1 MRRGLTATSSFTSFT
16 TSVTASSSSSRKGM
30 RASRM
35 RAAGRRPVAARAS
48 TETPAPKRGVDV
60 IDLKNPNPPMGPVP
74 TGPPGV
80 WLPGAA
86 RPAHL
91 DGATHV
97 GDYGFDPLNLGA
109 TDAATFSRLQE
120 AELIHARWCMLAAP
134 GIIIP
139 EALGYGD
146 WLQPPIDGMKGAAT
160 YAGVSNP
167 LSIGAHTAITFF
179 VMGAVEIFRSEERDP
194 ERRKYPGGT
203 FDPLGFTNDP
213 TRARIMKSKELANG
227 RLAMWAVLGIFC
239 QTKAT
244 GAGPWAVSSGENV
257 QAARCS
263 ARSGVGGLTPHCP
276 KNLITHIGDPWHINV
291 ATNGYASSLP
301 LPRTRP
307 RLVRLADA

>member
-1 MRRGLTATSSFTSFT
+1 M
-16 TSVTASSSSSRKGM
+16 
-30 RASRM
+30 
-35 RAAGRRPVAARAS
+35 
-48 TETPAPKRGVDV
+48 
-60 IDLKNPNPPMGPVP
+60 
-74 TGPPGV
+74 
-80 WLPGAA
+80 
-86 RPAHL
+86 
-91 DGATHV
+91 
-97 GDYGFDPLNLGA
+97 
-109 TDAATFSRLQE
+109 Q
-120 AELIHARWCMLAAP
+120 
-134 GIIIP
+134 
-139 EALGYGD
+139 
-146 WLQPPIDGMKGAAT
+146 
-160 YAGVSNP
+160 
-167 LSIGAHTAITFF
+167 
-179 VMGAVEIFRSEERDP
+179 
-194 ERRKYPGGT
+194 YPGGT

-263 ARSGVGGLTPHCP
+263 AWSRVGGLTPHCP